1 MVSAPARILPAL
13 ILAAIVATAACSS
26 KPSESSLRDSFAR
39 QLSANPAVKDFQ
51 RAGDDLLFSAPGAE
65 GGTAHWRVRVDSAV
79 IEPTDDARAP
89 YKGSIKAS
97 WYSNGQ
103 LVRPSR
109 NGRDSNLPI
118 ELTATGLAQECWAM
132 WDQSGKKWGWE

>member
-1 MVSAPARILPAL
+1 MTSAPARIVPAL
-13 ILAAIVATAACSS
+13 ILAAIVAAGCSS

-39 QLSANPAVKDFQ
+39 QLSVNPAVKDLR
-51 RAGDDLLFSAPGAE
+51 RAGDDLLFSGPGAE
-65 GGTAHWRVRVDSAV
+65 GGVAQWRVRIDSAV
-79 IEPTDDARAP
+79 IEPTDEARAP
-89 YKGSIKAS
+89 LKGTVKAS

-109 NGRDSNLPI
+109 SGRDSNLPI
-118 ELTATGLAQECWAM
+118 ELTANGLAQECWAI

>member
-1 MVSAPARILPAL
+1 MTSAPARIIPAL
-13 ILAAIVATAACSS
+13 ILAATVAAGCSG

-39 QLSANPAVKDFQ
+39 QLSVNPAVKDLR
-51 RAGDDLLFSAPGAE
+51 RAGGVAQ
-65 GGTAHWRVRVDSAV
+65 WRVRIDSAV
-79 IEPTDDARAP
+79 IEPTEEARAP
-89 YKGSIKAS
+89 FKGTVKAS

-109 NGRDSNLPI
+109 SGRDSNLPI
-118 ELTATGLAQECWAM
+118 ELTANGLAQECWAI